1 MNMKTNNFANGI
13 NVNLSNSA
21 VAKAVKEQCDQRAM
35 KSVAL
40 QAAFP
45 SLLKDLGNYPGYTAY
60 RKNAVA
66 AVMTATKC
74 REGSASAAVTTAIR
88 YLVRIGATQVLG
100 RGGKS
105 TPEDIDHY
113 NVNNGEKSLAKGVN
127 FTDAVAMQLANKGA
141 TFEIARDKEGKVS
154 TQLAQVYAKI
164 QAQAELE
171 SAEAEA
177 KAKK

>member
-1 MNMKTNNFANGI
+1 MNKFNNGI
-13 NVNLSNSA
+13 NANLSNPA
-21 VAKAVKEQCDQRAM
+21 VAKAVAEQCAQRAS

-45 SLLKDLGNYPGYTAY
+45 SLLKDLQNYPGYTAY

-88 YLVRIGATQVLG
+88 YLVKIGATQVLG

-113 NVNNGEKSLAKGVN
+113 NVNNGEKSLAKNVN
-127 FTDAVAMQLANKGA
+127 FTDAVAMQIATKGA

-154 TQLAQVYAKI
+154 TQLAQVYARI
-164 QAQAELE
+164 AAQAEIE
-171 SAEAEA
+171 AAEAES
-177 KAKK
+177 KSKK